1 MKKTVLFTLII
12 GLALPF
18 STAAQTTSVQTRFGT
33 VEGSREEDI
42 AIYKGIP
49 FASPPTGELR
59 WKAPVDPKPWKGV
72 KSCTAF
78 AASPIQSK
86 PVPFACWT
94 EEFIAPPEPLSEDCL
109 YLNVWTGARKTSER
123 RPVFVWIYGGGFN
136 SGSAACAIYD
146 GKEYAKKGVV
156 FVSINYR
163 VGALGFLVHPDL
175 NKEGTGTSGNYGLL
189 DQVQALKW
197 IRENIA
203 AFGGDPANVTIAGQS
218 AGSMSVNCLVASPF
232 AKGLF
237 HKAIAQSGG
246 MLGGRLLGT
255 KAQMEKGGLEL
266 QQKLGASSLATMRQ
280 LPADSILNVSL
291 KMGGLRF
298 GPVLDGTV
306 LPLDLTKAFS
316 EGKFNQVP
324 FMSGWVMG
332 DGALFG
338 VQQPTPEQFEK
349 QIRDQYPDKAAALL
363 KLLPH
368 ATKEEAGAS
377 LQQLGLLSFAVLS
390 PYRWSGYTQK
400 PAYLYQF
407 THVPPDKPGFPNY
420 GAFHTSEVPYALNT
434 LHTWKRDWQKND
446 RLLEQTMAD
455 CWINFASKGDP
466 NGNGMSGWIRFNPQT
481 LPVMEFGDAIGMKE
495 GLYKGVLEVLAK

>member
-1 MKKTVLFTLII
+1 MQKHFRFLLLCFLVYVQ
-12 GLALPF
+12 GNAQLAR
-18 STAAQTTSVQTRFGT
+18 TKTRFGV
-33 VEGSREEDI
+33 VEGTTENGI

-49 FASPPTGELR
+49 FASPPVGELR

-72 KSCTAF
+72 RECKAF

-86 PVPFACWT
+86 PVPFMCWT

-109 YLNVWTGARKTSER
+109 YLNVWSGAKTPNEK

-136 SGSAACAIYD
+136 SGSAACDIYD

-163 VGALGFLVHPDL
+163 VGALGFLVHTAL
-175 NKEGTGTSGNYGLL
+175 NQEGTGTSGNYGLL

-197 IRENIA
+197 IKENIA

-218 AGSMSVNCLVASPF
+218 AGSMSVNCLVASPK
-232 AKGLF
+232 AAGLF

-255 KAQMEKGGLEL
+255 REEMEQAGEEL
-266 QQKLGASSLATMRQ
+266 RKKLGVSSIADMRQ
-280 LPADSILNVSL
+280 LPADSILNVSM

-298 GPVLDGTV
+298 GPVLDGNV

-316 EGKFNQVP
+316 TGKFNQVP

-349 QIRDQYPDKAAALL
+349 QLRAQYPDKAAALL

-368 ATKEEAGAS
+368 GTKEEAGAS
-377 LQQLGLLSFAVLS
+377 LQQLGLISFAVLS

-400 PAYLYQF
+400 PAFLYQF
-407 THVPPDKPGFPNY
+407 SHVPPDKPGFPNY
-420 GAFHTSEVPYALNT
+420 GAFHTAEVPYALHT
-434 LHTWKRDWQKND
+434 LHTWQRSWLAHDHT
-446 RLLEQTMAD
+446 LEQTMSQ
-455 CWINFASKGDP
+455 CWINFVRTGNP
-466 NGNGMSGWIRFNPQT
+466 NGNGVSGWTRFNQQKI
-481 LPVMEFGDAIGMKE
+481 PVMEFGDAIMLRE
-495 GLYKGVLEVLAK
+495 GLYKELLEVLSK